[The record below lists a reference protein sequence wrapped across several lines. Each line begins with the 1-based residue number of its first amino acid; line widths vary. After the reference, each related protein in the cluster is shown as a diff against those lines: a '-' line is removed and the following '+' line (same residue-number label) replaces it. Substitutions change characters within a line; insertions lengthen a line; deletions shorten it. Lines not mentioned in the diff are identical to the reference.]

1 MAKKAKKIPGI
12 EFKNTSKNV
21 ITMRF
26 PKIRYPNY
34 WKDGICVD
42 IKNDTEF
49 EQAKEREERLIY
61 GGELIIPKGSKEA
74 KELIEAVDKIWK
86 IYDLDNVAKK
96 RRKINPYII
105 EDGDEK
111 ADGLEKREKNGD
123 IYRGHIVLKIG
134 TNYDYKKNKIRFQ
147 CFDKFDKY
155 MPKTNNEVDGY
166 YVRVG
171 LYIDYY
177 NYSGSEGVRAYMN
190 AVQFL
195 EENPDVK
202 FQKDYSNEFEFEQKT
217 EEEKQDAFEKAVGID
232 DDDELP
238 LEAGINNNTAL
249 DDQIDSDIGDSDP
262 FAS

>member
-34 WKDGICVD
+34 WKKDGTCVD

-49 EQAKEREERLIY
+49 EQAKEREERLLY
-61 GGELIIPKGSKEA
+61 GGELLIPKDSKEA
-74 KELIEAVDKIWK
+74 KELIEAVDKMWK

-123 IYRGHIVLKIG
+123 IYRGHIVVKIG

-147 CFDKFDKY
+147 CFNKYGAY
-155 MPKTNNEVDGY
+155 MPKTNDEVDGY

-190 AVQFL
+190 AVQFMD
-195 EENPDVK
+195 ENPDAK
-202 FQKDYSNEFEFEQKT
+202 FQKDYSNEFEFEEQT
-217 EEEKQDAFEKAVGID
+217 EEQKQDAFEKAVGIE
-232 DDDELP
+232 DDELP
-238 LEAGINNNTAL
+238 LDAGVTVNNSES
-249 DDQIDSDIGDSDP
+249 DDEEDV